1 MNPPKEPKHIVDKWQ
16 TSHLIPSLA
25 TATAAKQL
33 EGIQGKQGIW
43 FCGAYQ
49 GIYLMCH
56 IDDAVFLFENHEV
69 MSTIGEIYA
78 NPSIPA

>member
-1 MNPPKEPKHIVDKWQ
+1 VDKWQ

-49 GIYLMCH
+49 GIYLMRH
-56 IDDAVFLFENHEV
+56 IDDAVF
-69 MSTIGEIYA
+69 
-78 NPSIPA
+78 